1 MLPPKIKAKDGK
13 LSQLEQKPK
22 TKRLCPLSP
31 KLDLKADSPSG
42 LWDDYITGLLQ
53 STQNP

>member
-1 MLPPKIKAKDGK
+1 MLPAKIKAKDGK

-31 KLDLKADSPSG
+31 KLDLKADSPSE
-42 LWDDYITGLLQ
+42 LWDDYITG
-53 STQNP
+53 